1 MVDMPVKIWPSK
13 IKSAKVISKKNAWE
27 EVEGLV
33 TCGRSDW
40 PPSVETFKAHL
51 TSFFIPTVILS

>member
-51 TSFFIPTVILS
+51 TSFLSQQ